1 MLEVKDKMQDEG
13 APEDL
18 TFCSHSPVSLLPG
31 IQQVLNRF
39 LKVLPPLRDEL
50 VYLTLLLFF
59 SFLH

>member
-13 APEDL
+13 ASEDL

-39 LKVLPPLRDEL
+39 LKVLPPPPR
-50 VYLTLLLFF
+50 
-59 SFLH
+59 